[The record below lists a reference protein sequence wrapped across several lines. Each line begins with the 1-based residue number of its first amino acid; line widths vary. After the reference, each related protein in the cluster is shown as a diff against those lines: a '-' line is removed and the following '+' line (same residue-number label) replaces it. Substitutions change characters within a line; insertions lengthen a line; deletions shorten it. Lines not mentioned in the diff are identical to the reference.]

1 MIRAAGAWD
10 VKAIA
15 TIWNELIRDSEVTFN
30 AVEKTETELVRLMR
44 ARADRGFGF
53 FVAEEA
59 REVLGFATYGQFR
72 AGSGYAR
79 TMEHTIHLAPGARRK
94 GKGRALMATLEDH
107 ARAAGVHSLIGAVS
121 ADNDDAIAFHTAIGY
136 SEAARL
142 AEVGWKN
149 DRWFDLVLMQ
159 KVL

>member
-30 AVEKTETELVRLMR
+30 AVEKTETELVRLML

-59 REVLGFATYGQFR
+59 REVL
-72 AGSGYAR
+72 GYAR